1 MSEGFGKAVW
11 TDGERYEGEWK
22 KDKRNGK
29 GKATYSDGST
39 YVGECN
45 MPVSIHTLETSNDFW
60 LVA

>member
-1 MSEGFGKAVW
+1 MP
-11 TDGERYEGEWK
+11 YEGEWK

-45 MPVSIHTLETSNDFW
+45 MPVSIHTLGNI
-60 LVA
+60 